1 MTSKKLRSF
10 ILSGDTNVCVTG
22 QIFSF
27 FWVSGSLEA
36 TQQAVMTYTQCFFIV
51 DAAAAA
57 AKSLQLCPTLCD
69 PIDIWQPTRLPLPWD
84 SPGKNTGVGFLPLLS
99 SPCSSLVHTSL
110 IFMLSTFKFYHNV
123 WVCVF
128 VWRYQLHVGRGIEH
142 VGKQE
147 RPVARSTI

>member
-1 MTSKKLRSF
+1 MEENKIPPDSSSYTKSF
-10 ILSGDTNVCVTG
+10 IDRSHQKYCEAAQTVLSCMGFLAE
-22 QIFSF
+22 QLPMKLPLI
-27 FWVSGSLEA
+27 A
-36 TQQAVMTYTQCFFIV
+36 
-51 DAAAAA
+51 AAAAA
-57 AKSLQLCPTLCD
+57 AKLLQSYPTLCN

-128 VWRYQLHVGRGIEH
+128 V
-142 VGKQE
+142 
-147 RPVARSTI
+147 